1 MSFSKG
7 HFADKLYYDIVISNI
22 DSKDSPPTSLYFNE
36 VRNSP
41 FVYKPEDYYLSIV
54 RFTLDTP
61 SLPIWTC
68 IIQNNQPDVNLSI
81 YSITLSWT
89 NPLNGST
96 FFYQKYLE
104 FAPQVLSSQIPIP
117 PSQTVNGL
125 QNNSTGYYYVYNY
138 QYVIFLVNQCFQQC
152 FIELNNLVV
161 SAGYSLPTAFAPI
174 LTFDTQLNIAILN
187 SDILGYN
194 TNALN
199 YIKIFMNSALF
210 QLFSSFPI
218 YILGSS
224 PNGQNIQIQ
233 TYTFGGQN
241 IAEFPSNALFQY
253 NAIQTFQEYSTIS
266 LWTPVLSI
274 VFCSNTL
281 PIVPNQISAP
291 QILVNGSTIINDGN
305 NSNIANI
312 ITDLVVADGNYKP
325 SIVYNPTAQ
334 YRLIEM
340 QGNRPL
346 NNLDIVVY
354 WKDRYGILN
363 PFTLTSGSSA
373 TLKILFSKKSS
384 DGNYK

>member
-1 MSFSKG
+1 MSFNKG
-7 HFADKLYYDIVISNI
+7 HIADKLYYDIVISNI
-22 DSKDSPPTSLYFNE
+22 DSKNTQPAPLYFNE

-61 SLPIWTC
+61 SLPVWTC
-68 IIQNNQPDVNLSI
+68 NIQSNQSDVNLSI
-81 YSITLSWT
+81 YSITLSWQ
-89 NPLNGST
+89 NPIGGQVFT
-96 FFYQKYLE
+96 FQKFLE
-104 FAPQVLSSQIPIP
+104 FQPQVLGANVPIP
-117 PSQTVNGL
+117 PSQTSNGL

-152 FIELNNLVV
+152 FNGLNALVV
-161 SAGYSLPTAFAPI
+161 GAGLVLPTTFAPI
-174 LTFDTQLNIAILN
+174 LTFDTQQNIAILN

-194 TNALN
+194 TTSSN
-199 YIKIFMNSALF
+199 YIKIFMNSSLY

-224 PNGQNIQIQ
+224 NTGQNIQIQ

-253 NAIQTFQEYSTIS
+253 DAIQTYQEYSTIA

-281 PIVPNQISAP
+281 PIVPNQVSAP
-291 QILVNGSTIINDGN
+291 QILVNGQAIINDGN

-312 ITDLVVADGNYKP
+312 ITDLVVPDGNYKP

-363 PFTLTSGSSA
+363 PFVLTSGSSA
-373 TLKILFSKKSS
+373 TLKLLFTKKTSG
-384 DGNYK
+384 DNYK